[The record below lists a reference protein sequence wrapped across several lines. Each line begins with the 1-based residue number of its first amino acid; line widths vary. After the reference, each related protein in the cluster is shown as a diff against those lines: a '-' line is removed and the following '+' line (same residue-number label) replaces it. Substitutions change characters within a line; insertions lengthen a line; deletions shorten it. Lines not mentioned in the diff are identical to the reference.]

1 MALLAVTEAIEKLP
15 TDNPRDDENLSDSDE
30 LDDQTYFCVED
41 TFLSKD
47 INVTVEGVGNITF
60 PISEDTVNSLIKIS
74 SKAKFG
80 RGEDTI
86 LDTSVRDTQMIPASK
101 LKVEINEETLKN
113 TLERVAL
120 GLKVDENCSL
130 VPHLFNMLIYGP
142 GQFFDL
148 HKDSEKEKNM
158 VASLVIV
165 LPCSHKGGDLI
176 VKHQNKQHVF
186 FGSRNPD
193 FIKCVM
199 FYSDCQHEIKKV
211 TEGFRIALTY
221 NVVLLS
227 PEIVSSTNVNQDLHD
242 AVSSYFNGA
251 TKPKRLIYYL
261 NHNYSEHSLKWN
273 LLKGTDRKEALALFA
288 VAKQQGRVPCL
299 ALLDYS
305 ETYDVEDAD
314 YDDLIDD
321 HTELVYWV
329 DEHNIKFK
337 EKNFNHVSEKEICYT
352 IKTSDLLEP
361 YKTEESGPTGNEGE
375 TKDFW
380 YKRACVV
387 LWSEKHNFAH
397 GFKSRLYELHGFLK
411 EKGNEV
417 VLLDEIN
424 KIGPD
429 FFQKSLW
436 TEQVVIEMLLDIVL
450 YLNDTAIAVSILSKI
465 PSDVLS
471 HNRIDRLVQ
480 IENQY
485 DDDTWT
491 RIVELWKKNFNW
503 YSIVENSYSTIK
515 KYLKVSNKPT
525 TIGYELLK
533 ETVDNYIRLNNYG
546 SKHYVYGT
554 VNNSQTDRLVDIFQV
569 CFDFESWDLV
579 DKLINF
585 SLNTSNVH
593 NLRSLASLLCKLQ
606 VLLSP
611 SQFLYC
617 KSFRESVLSAINNQ
631 LSQVTLCAN
640 DWHWPL
646 TISCRCV
653 YCSKVQEFFQSKSAN
668 RVVIPAAKDYR
679 RHVYSHLNPLKDQ
692 PVKFY
697 TERSGSPFKIIIEKE
712 PKLLLDRQI
721 FFNGLKSSKESLE
734 ELVFQEVIL
743 PSDDISITDIHKGM
757 SSNTS
762 PSMQL
767 TEEENALVVTGFEC
781 SELPIK
787 RQKRS

>member
-1 MALLAVTEAIEKLP
+1 MALLAVTEALKKLP
-15 TDNPRDDENLSDSDE
+15 NDNPTDDENSSDSGE

-47 INVTVEGVGNITF
+47 INVTVEGVGNLTF

-101 LKVEINEETLKN
+101 LKVEINENSLKN
-113 TLERVAL
+113 ALERVAS
-120 GLKVDENCSL
+120 GLKVYEGCTL

-142 GQFFDL
+142 GQFFAL
-148 HKDSEKEKNM
+148 HRDSEKEKNM

-176 VKHQNKQHVF
+176 VKHNNKQHVF

-193 FIKCVM
+193 FIKCVV

-211 TEGFRIALTY
+211 SEGYRIALTY

-227 PEIVSSTNVNQDLHD
+227 PEIVSTRNINQELHEAVN
-242 AVSSYFNGA
+242 SYFNCSN
-251 TKPKRLIYYL
+251 KPKRLIYYL

-273 LLKGTDRKEALALFA
+273 LLKGTDRKEAFSLFA
-288 VAKQQGRVPCL
+288 VAKHQDRVPCL

-305 ETYDVEDAD
+305 ETYDAEDNG
-314 YDDLIDD
+314 YDDLLDD

-329 DEHNIKFK
+329 DEQNFQFK
-337 EKNFNHVSEKEICYT
+337 EHDKNVSKEEICYT
-352 IKTSDLLEP
+352 IETTDLLEP

-375 TKDFW
+375 TCDHW
-380 YKRACVV
+380 YRRACVV
-387 LWSEKHNFAH
+387 LWSKKHDFAH
-397 GFKSRLYELHGFLK
+397 GFKSLIYDMHNQTLQ
-411 EKGNEV
+411 KGNEAI
-417 VLLDEIN
+417 LLAEIN

-436 TEQVVIEMLLDIVL
+436 TEQVVIEMLLDIVI
-450 YLNDTAIAVSILSKI
+450 YLNDSKIAVSILSKI
-465 PSDVLS
+465 PNDVLS

-480 IENQY
+480 IENQFG
-485 DDDTWT
+485 DDTWT
-491 RIVELWKKNFNW
+491 KIVELWKQNFNW
-503 YSIVENSYSTIK
+503 YSIVENSYNTIK
-515 KYLKVSNKPT
+515 KYLKVSSKLAVA
-525 TIGYELLK
+525 YELLK

-546 SKHYVYGT
+546 SKQYVYGT
-554 VNNSQTDRLVDIFQV
+554 VNNSQTDKLVDIFQV
-569 CFDFESWDLV
+569 CFDFESLDLV
-579 DKLINF
+579 DKLIHF
-585 SLNTSNVH
+585 TLNTSKVH
-593 NLRSLASLLCKLQ
+593 NLISLASLLCKLK
-606 VLLSP
+606 VVLSP

-617 KSFRESVLSAINNQ
+617 KSYRDTVLTAINEQ
-631 LSQVTLCAN
+631 ITQVTLSAN

-646 TISCRCV
+646 SISCRCV
-653 YCSKVQEFFQSKSAN
+653 HCSKVQDFFNSKSAS
-668 RVVIPAAKDYR
+668 RVVVPAAKQYR
-679 RHVYSHLNPLKDQ
+679 RHVYNHLNPLKDQ

-697 TERSGSPFKIIIEKE
+697 TERSGSPFKIIIEKDS
-712 PKLLLDRQI
+712 KFLLDRQI
-721 FFNGLKSSKESLE
+721 FLNGLKSSKESLE
-734 ELVFQEVIL
+734 RLVFEEVIF
-743 PSDDISITDIHKGM
+743 PSNDSSITDVHTRM

-762 PSMQL
+762 SSMQL
-767 TEEENALVVTGFEC
+767 VEEENALVMSTLEC

-787 RQKRS
+787 RHKRS